1 MSTFISLL
9 ASFTLLGAHS
19 TSLTEK
25 RSEPEKKV
33 LTNSIGMKLVL
44 VKGGSFTMGGNPARE
59 DTDGDERQFKAT
71 ITKDYYIGMFE
82 CTQSQYAEVMGSN
95 PSQFQGKLVNGS
107 TSNFPVEQV
116 SWTDAVKFCKKLS
129 ELPKERAAGRTY
141 RLPTEAEWEYACRA
155 GTQTVFCFGD
165 DPGKLGEYAWFSGN
179 GQGRTHAVGKKKP
192 NAWGIHD
199 MHGNAWEWC
208 ADWFD
213 YYPRTAIVD
222 PKGPPS
228 GTDRVYRGGSWG
240 YDPGYC
246 RSANR
251 TCTSADFRAEGFSFL
266 SISFRVAMDAPKKR

>member
-1 MSTFISLL
+1 
-9 ASFTLLGAHS
+9 
-19 TSLTEK
+19 
-25 RSEPEKKV
+25 
-33 LTNSIGMKLVL
+33 MKLVL
-44 VKGGSFTMGGNPARE
+44 VKGGSFTMGGNPSRE

-71 ITKDYYIGMFE
+71 ITKDYYIGIFE

-192 NAWGIHD
+192 NAWGMVRRLVRLLSSNCHSRSERTSERNRPCLS
-199 MHGNAWEWC
+199 GWQLGLR
-208 ADWFD
+208 
-213 YYPRTAIVD
+213 PRLLQVGKSD
-222 PKGPPS
+222 LYLGRFSCRRVLFSKHQFQS
-228 GTDRVYRGGSWG
+228 GDG
-240 YDPGYC
+240 
-246 RSANR
+246 
-251 TCTSADFRAEGFSFL
+251 RA
-266 SISFRVAMDAPKKR
+266 